1 MALSSR
7 FPKIALGDVVEKIVA
22 VGVGGDLAGAPAL
35 LQAVLRD
42 APVGLDGGT
51 VIVADGNTQHGVIH
65 LPYYYD
71 GILYYGCPA
80 LASSH
85 PPVCYEMLSE
95 CREMMAVL
103 VHCQYLLFL
112 TIYKIADTPDQFRN
126 VARGCQIVVDAL
138 LPVLV
143 FCCEIPAVRQDKE
156 RPGFHKSPIPFR

>member
-1 MALSSR
+1 MGGNEDDLHIGQNGPDLPGQLHPGAAGHLDVQQDQVKEKS
-7 FPKIALGDVVEKIVA
+7 ILGDVVKQVVA
-22 VGVGGDLAGAPAL
+22 VGVGGDLAGAPAV

-85 PPVCYEMLSE
+85 PPV
-95 CREMMAVL
+95 
-103 VHCQYLLFL
+103 FL
-112 TIYKIADTPDQFRN
+112 KCSLN
-126 VARGCQIVVDAL
+126 VT
-138 LPVLV
+138 
-143 FCCEIPAVRQDKE
+143 K
-156 RPGFHKSPIPFR
+156 